1 MFQLSE
7 EKESLLARLYYDAKW
22 KQPTDMESVLE
33 DFDLEEIVNQIL
45 SESDHSDP
53 KYKELLDQVIT
64 ILNYMD
70 EDTEIPVPIEDE
82 LYDDAVQSGEVKI
95 FP

>member
-22 KQPTDMESVLE
+22 KQPMDMESVLE

-53 KYKELLDQVIT
+53 KYKELLDQGIISEEEFVEKKAQ
-64 ILNYMD
+64 LFKHN
-70 EDTEIPVPIEDE
+70 
-82 LYDDAVQSGEVKI
+82 
-95 FP
+95 